1 MAEKEHLKEILRE
14 QMELLAEVS
23 KNCNAEELS
32 ILTNAMSNLYLAY
45 LQSSMYPEHANS

>member
-1 MAEKEHLKEILRE
+1 MEKEHLKEILC
-14 QMELLAEVS
+14 QQIELLAEVS

-45 LQSSMYPEHANS
+45 LQGCIYRQSSSQ